1 MAKKIGAG
9 RFDSPGNLW
18 GKPLGRPT
26 SKPVEEEVTGMRSDD
41 SDSMEEEELDVDAE
55 LADADEQE
63 DDIDEEEEDVN
74 EDSDAVAEDDVED
87 DEVDDDGLT
96 YAPEAGDTP
105 AEEKVVVSAVDTD
118 EVDEETADDETV
130 DAEPT
135 ESRIRNMAD
144 KKKVSLSDHIRAEI
158 EKRNKAG
165 ASLRGVDIVAA
176 LEKRD
181 IKVSP
186 AQVSQLL
193 KKEGLGGK
201 PRKRKTAEAGA
212 TATAGGEKIR
222 AAEKAKKRDVA
233 PTAKPRVGRPVA
245 ATPEPRAAAKLP
257 AKTNGF
263 KVPMAQLQA
272 AEAFVDA
279 CGGSFKDAER
289 ILVAASQLSQTFGG

>member
-1 MAKKIGAG
+1 MAKKIGSG

-18 GKPLGRPT
+18 GKPLGRT
-26 SKPVEEEVTGMRSDD
+26 TGKPVEEEVTGMRSDD

-63 DDIDEEEEDVN
+63 DDIDEEEDDVD

-105 AEEKVVVSAVDTD
+105 AEEEVVVSAVDTD

-135 ESRIRNMAD
+135 ESRIRTMAD
-144 KKKVSLSDHIRAEI
+144 KKKVSLSDHIRNEI
-158 EKRNKAG
+158 DKRKDAG
-165 ASLRGVDIVAA
+165 TSLRGVDIVAA
-176 LEKRD
+176 LEKRG
-181 IKVSP
+181 INVSA

-193 KKEGLGGK
+193 KKAGLGGK
-201 PRKRKTAEAGA
+201 PRKRTAAAGE
-212 TATAGGEKIR
+212 TASAGLEKIR

-233 PTAKPRVGRPVA
+233 PPAKPKAGRPAVTA
-245 ATPEPRAAAKLP
+245 VEPRAAAKLP

>member
-1 MAKKIGAG
+1 MAKKQPAG

-63 DDIDEEEEDVN
+63 DAVDDEEENVN
-74 EDSDAVAEDDVED
+74 EDDSDAVAEDDVED

-96 YAPEAGDTP
+96 YAPEAGDVP
-105 AEEKVVVSAVDTD
+105 AEEEVVSAVDTD
-118 EVDEETADDETV
+118 EVDEEEPADEEEFS
-130 DAEPT
+130 AEPT
-135 ESRIRNMAD
+135 ENRTRNMAD
-144 KKKVSLSDHIRAEI
+144 KKKVSLSDHIRNEI
-158 EKRNKAG
+158 DKRKDAG
-165 ASLRGVDIVAA
+165 VSLRGVDIVAA
-176 LEKRD
+176 LEKRG
-181 IKVSP
+181 INVSA

-193 KKEGLGGK
+193 KKAGLGGK
-201 PRKRKTAEAGA
+201 PRKRAA
-212 TATAGGEKIR
+212 TAAEPAAAGSEKTR

-233 PTAKPRVGRPVA
+233 PPTKPRAGRPA
-245 ATPEPRAAAKLP
+245 AAPEPRAAAKLP

>member
-26 SKPVEEEVTGMRSDD
+26 GKPVEEEVTGMRSDD

-63 DDIDEEEEDVN
+63 DNIDDDDVN
-74 EDSDAVAEDDVED
+74 EDDSDAVAEDDVED

-96 YAPEAGDTP
+96 YAPEAGDAP

-118 EVDEETADDETV
+118 EVDEEETADDEELS
-130 DAEPT
+130 AEPT

-144 KKKVSLSDHIRAEI
+144 KKKVSLSDHIRNEI
-158 EKRNKAG
+158 DKRKAAG
-165 ASLRGVDIVAA
+165 TSLRGVDIVAA
-176 LEKRD
+176 LEKRG
-181 IKVSP
+181 INVSA

-193 KKEGLGGK
+193 KKAGLGGK
-201 PRKRKTAEAGA
+201 PRKRAAAAAEPAAAGSEKT
-212 TATAGGEKIR
+212 R

-233 PTAKPRVGRPVA
+233 PPNKPRAGRPA

-257 AKTNGF
+257 AKANGF

>member
-26 SKPVEEEVTGMRSDD
+26 DKTVEEKVTGMRSDD

-63 DDIDEEEEDVN
+63 DDIDEEEENVN

-96 YAPEAGDTP
+96 YAPEAGDEP
-105 AEEKVVVSAVDTD
+105 AEEENVVSAVDTD
-118 EVDEETADDETV
+118 TVDEEETADDEEIS
-130 DAEPT
+130 AAPT
-135 ESRIRNMAD
+135 ESRIRMAD
-144 KKKVSLSDHIRAEI
+144 KKKVSLSDHVRAEI
-158 EKRNKAG
+158 DKRKAAG
-165 ASLRGVDIVAA
+165 SSLRGVDIVAA
-176 LEKRD
+176 LEKRG
-181 IKVSP
+181 INVSA

-193 KKEGLGGK
+193 KKAGLGGK
-201 PRKRKTAEAGA
+201 PRKRKEAAAETGS
-212 TATAGGEKIR
+212 EKIR
-222 AAEKAKKRDVA
+222 AAEKAKKRET
-233 PTAKPRVGRPVA
+233 TATPKASTGRAVT
-245 ATPEPRAAAKLP
+245 TPEPRAATKLP

-289 ILVAASQLSQTFGG
+289 ILLAASQLSQTFGG

>member
-26 SKPVEEEVTGMRSDD
+26 NKPVEEEVAGMRSDD
-41 SDSMEEEELDVDAE
+41 IDSMEEEELDVDAE

-63 DDIDEEEEDVN
+63 DDIDDNDEVEN

-96 YAPEAGDTP
+96 YAPEAGDAP
-105 AEEKVVVSAVDTD
+105 AEEETVVSAVDND
-118 EVDEETADDETV
+118 EVDEEETADEEELA
-130 DAEPT
+130 AEPT

-144 KKKVSLSDHIRAEI
+144 KKKVSLSDHIRNEI
-158 EKRNKAG
+158 DKRKDAG
-165 ASLRGVDIVAA
+165 TSLRGVDIVAA
-176 LEKRD
+176 LEKRG
-181 IKVSP
+181 ITVSA

-193 KKEGLGGK
+193 KKAGLGGK
-201 PRKRKTAEAGA
+201 PRKRKETAGETAGA
-212 TATAGGEKIR
+212 SGEKIR

-233 PTAKPRVGRPVA
+233 PQSKPRAGRPA
-245 ATPEPRAAAKLP
+245 AAPEPRAAAKLP
-257 AKTNGF
+257 AKSNGF